1 MESTTFSLNE
11 FWLSLEYLWIAQEIG
26 ATWWFPL
33 INSLHVVSITFV
45 VGAILMLDLRLM
57 GLSARSN
64 AVRNMVRELVP
75 WAMAAF
81 VVAVITGVGLFIT
94 RASAHMNNPAFQWK
108 LVLLGLAGLNMALF
122 HFRTYRHV
130 LQWDQTVLIP
140 WQAKLAGGSS
150 LFLWAGVM
158 LSGRWVGHLI

>member
-1 MESTTFSLNE
+1 MESTSFSLNE

-33 INSLHVVSITFV
+33 FNSLHVVSITFV

-57 GLSARSN
+57 GLAARSS
-64 AVRNMVRELVP
+64 AVRSMVRELVP
-75 WAMAAF
+75 WALAAF
-81 VVAVITGVGLFIT
+81 VVAVLTGIALFIT

-108 LVLLGLAGLNMALF
+108 LILMALAGLNMALF

-130 LQWDQTVLIP
+130 LQWDQAAIIP

-150 LFLWAGVM
+150 LLLWAGVM